1 MYERHITGSNG
12 EDFATQFLLDYGYK
26 ICERN
31 YRCKLGEID
40 IVALD
45 KDEIVFVEVKT
56 RTQSKFGMPADAVDG
71 RKKNHIYR
79 VAEYYVMVNQ
89 LEDKFM
95 RFDVI
100 EVYVDFSG
108 KARISHIKNAI
119 MDVPKF
125 TKRDEYDL
133 EEIEN

>member
-12 EDFATQFLLDYGYK
+12 EDFATQFLLEKGYK

-31 YRCKLGEID
+31 YRCKVGEID

-56 RTQSKFGMPADAVDG
+56 RTQSKFGMPAEAVDG

-79 VAEYYVMVNQ
+79 VAEYFVMANQ
-89 LEDKFM
+89 LENKFM
-95 RFDVI
+95 RF
-100 EVYVDFSG
+100 Y
-108 KARISHIKNAI
+108 NAQ
-119 MDVPKF
+119 MH
-125 TKRDEYDL
+125 
-133 EEIEN
+133 